1 MNDLVEYYAAIYV
14 YVYDSN
20 LLPPVF
26 NNFFISVSNIY
37 KYQTISAT
45 KENVQIPK
53 AKTNCGKFHIRF
65 HCAKTWN
72 ATEESL
78 GKVGSFKKFKYNLKS
93 AVIKSY

>member
-14 YVYDSN
+14 YIYDSN

-26 NNFFISVSNIY
+26 NNFISVSNIH

-45 KENVQIPK
+45 KENVYIPK
-53 AKTNCGKFHIRF
+53 AKTSCGKFSIRF
-65 HCAKTWN
+65 QCAKTWN

-78 GKVGSFKKFKYNLKS
+78 GKVASFKKFN
-93 AVIKSY
+93 